1 LNNYINRLIALLLI
15 SLLCLSVAGCGQKEM
30 ASARSTGKEEYE
42 NQIIVIQGAKDGNKE
57 VTVAE
62 MRKLEQKELNA
73 SLTRT
78 TGMLEEFKASGPTVK
93 DVLALVGEDM
103 YEYKGLG
110 FVGRDGYYCL
120 VTPEIIENYELV
132 LALAVDDNPELANDT
147 KPARLCIQGE
157 YGPYWVR
164 MVDKIVL
171 YEEIPKKD
179 LVRKIRRNIYSPVNP
194 VTGQVVASRY
204 QIACAITD
212 TAYISHHSAFDY
224 YGFANQVFYE
234 MYVSSETKFNN
245 FEYDHVT
252 YKYIASKMKEGVV
265 KAKNTTGV
273 RITDLER
280 TVIESIRDFNKIGGF
295 EELLNCLEGIHYLDE
310 NKLRLYLNIY
320 DIQGLY
326 QKAGYLLD
334 HYRKEMQLSKDF
346 IDYCKRKIG
355 KSRRYLLSETNEDS
369 YYNSEWELMVPEG
382 LFKITEQGGDKLV

>member
-1 LNNYINRLIALLLI
+1 MNNYINRLIALLLI

-78 TGMLEEFKASGPTVK
+78 TGMLEELKASGPTVK

-179 LVRKIRRNIYSPVNP
+179 INSVWVFKNLAKDIQP
-194 VTGQVVASRY
+194 Y
-204 QIACAITD
+204 Q
-212 TAYISHHSAFDY
+212 YEY
-224 YGFANQVFYE
+224 YGSKDDAIELAQIFSRFDN
-234 MYVSSETKFNN
+234 VSNEAFFTMKSADGFIKNEAMNIVSQRYYIKIEGKAAPMNISPYIKLGMNVKNMAWFSTNADAVIFPEQMAKLLEEKQIDGLKGVLLGEILEEVRVKDIDNKR
-245 FEYDHVT
+245 FEV
-252 YKYIASKMKEGVV
+252 
-265 KAKNTTGV
+265 
-273 RITDLER
+273 
-280 TVIESIRDFNKIGGF
+280 IGGNGQSVKVRGNDLYKGILTVC
-295 EELLNCLEGIHYLDE
+295 EDGTYSVVWDKQSGINLVKDLLCIKTVE
-310 NKLRLYLNIY
+310 
-320 DIQGLY
+320 
-326 QKAGYLLD
+326 
-334 HYRKEMQLSKDF
+334 
-346 IDYCKRKIG
+346 
-355 KSRRYLLSETNEDS
+355 
-369 YYNSEWELMVPEG
+369 
-382 LFKITEQGGDKLV
+382 